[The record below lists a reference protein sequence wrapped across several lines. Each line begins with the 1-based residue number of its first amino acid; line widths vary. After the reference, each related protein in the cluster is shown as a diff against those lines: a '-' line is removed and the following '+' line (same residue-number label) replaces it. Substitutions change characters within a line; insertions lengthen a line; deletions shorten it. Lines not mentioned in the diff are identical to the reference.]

1 MGFSINMTLLDNF
14 SQFLFSGLTT
24 GSIYGLIAIGFGVV
38 HNASGIMNLLQC
50 EFVTLGGMITV
61 TFYALSGVPI
71 ALAVPLAIVTVTLM
85 GALFERA
92 AIRTAR
98 SQQVL
103 VLIFITIGASIF
115 VKGLALIIW
124 GSDPFVLPPFS
135 GNEPIHVLRAT
146 ILPQDI
152 WVFTTTVFVVIA
164 LYYFFKKSVTGKAMR
179 AVSCNRRAAALTGIS
194 VNRMVL
200 LSFAMSGALGAV
212 AGIIIAPITT
222 TSYDVGFMLGLK
234 GFSAAVLGGYG
245 SMPGAILGGLL
256 LGVMES
262 LATGLISSAYK
273 NAIAFIILLLVLFI
287 RPSGLLGEPEAE
299 RV

>member
-1 MGFSINMTLLDNF
+1 M
-14 SQFLFSGLTT
+14 
-24 GSIYGLIAIGFGVV
+24 V

-50 EFVTLGGMITV
+50 EFITLGGMVTV
-61 TFYALSGVPI
+61 SLYALVGIPL
-71 ALAVPLAIVTVTLM
+71 ALAIPLAIITVAFI
-85 GALFERA
+85 GAVFERS

-115 VKGLALIIW
+115 IKGLALIVW

-135 GNEPIHVLRAT
+135 GNEPIHVFRAT
-146 ILPQDI
+146 IVPQNL
-152 WVFTTTVFVVIA
+152 WVFAITICVVFA
-164 LYYFFKKSVTGKAMR
+164 LYFFFKKSVTGKAMR

-200 LSFAMSGALGAV
+200 LSFAMSGGLGAV
-212 AGIIIAPITT
+212 AGVIIAPITT

-256 LGVMES
+256 LGVLES
-262 LATGLISSAYK
+262 LATGFISSAYK

-287 RPSGLLGEPEAE
+287 RPSGLLGEPEVE

>member
-1 MGFSINMTLLDNF
+1 MAMIDKL

-24 GSIYGLIAIGFGVV
+24 GSIYALIAIGFGVV

-50 EFVTLGGMITV
+50 EFITLGGMITV
-61 TFYALSGVPI
+61 TFYTFLGI
-71 ALAVPLAIVTVTLM
+71 PLAISIPLAIITVTFL
-85 GALFERA
+85 GALFERS

-98 SQQVL
+98 SQQIV

-115 VKGLALIIW
+115 IRGLALVVW
-124 GSDPFVLPPFS
+124 GSDPFVLPSFS
-135 GNEPIHVLRAT
+135 GNEPIHILRAT
-146 ILPQDI
+146 IVPQNL
-152 WVFTTTVFVVIA
+152 WVFAITISTVIV
-164 LYYFFKKSVTGKAMR
+164 LYFFFKGSVTGKAMR
-179 AVSCNRRAAALTGIS
+179 AVSCNRRAAALAGIS

-212 AGIIIAPITT
+212 AGLIIAPIAT

-245 SMPGAILGGLL
+245 SMPGAVLGGLL

-262 LATGLISSAYK
+262 LAAGLISSAYK
-273 NAIAFIILLLVLFI
+273 NAVAFIILLLVLFV
-287 RPSGLLGEPEAE
+287 RPSGLLGEPETE

>member
-1 MGFSINMTLLDNF
+1 MVT
-14 SQFLFSGLTT
+14 
-24 GSIYGLIAIGFGVV
+24 
-38 HNASGIMNLLQC
+38 
-50 EFVTLGGMITV
+50 VTL
-61 TFYALSGVPI
+61 YAFWGVPM
-71 ALAVPLAIVTVTLM
+71 ALAVPLAILTVMLM
-85 GALFERA
+85 GALFQRT

-98 SQQVL
+98 SQQIL

-115 VKGLALIIW
+115 VRGLALIAW
-124 GSDPFVLPPFS
+124 GSDPFVIPSFS
-135 GNEPIHVLRAT
+135 GGKPIHVIGAT
-146 ILPQDI
+146 ILHQHL
-152 WVFTTTVFVVIA
+152 WVFMTAVFLATA
-164 LYYFFKKSVTGKAMR
+164 LCFFFKKSVTGKAMR

-194 VNRMVL
+194 VDRMIL
-200 LSFAMSGALGAV
+200 LSFAMSGGLGAV

-245 SMPGAILGGLL
+245 SMPGAIIGGLL
-256 LGVMES
+256 LGVLEA

-273 NAIAFIILLLVLFI
+273 NAIAFIVLLLVLFI

>member
-1 MGFSINMTLLDNF
+1 MVLFDNL
-14 SQFLFSGLTT
+14 SQFIFSGLTT
-24 GSIYGLIAIGFGVV
+24 GSIYALIAIGFGVV
-38 HNASGIMNLLQC
+38 YNSSGIMNLLQC
-50 EFVTLGGMITV
+50 EFITLGGLITV
-61 TFYALSGVPI
+61 TCYSYLNIPLLI
-71 ALAVPLAIVTVTLM
+71 AVPLAILTM
-85 GALFERA
+85 MFIGALFERT

-98 SQQVL
+98 SRQIV

-115 VKGLALIIW
+115 TRGLAMIIW
-124 GSDPFVLPPFS
+124 GSDTFVLPPFS
-135 GNEPIHVLRAT
+135 DNNPIHIFNAT
-146 ILPQDI
+146 IVPQNL
-152 WVFTTTVFVVIA
+152 WVFAITIFVVVTVHI
-164 LYYFFKKSVTGKAMR
+164 FFKKSITGKAMR
-179 AVSCNRRAAALTGIS
+179 AVACNRRAAALAGIS

-256 LGVMES
+256 LGVLES
-262 LATGLISSAYK
+262 LAAGLVSSAYK
-273 NAIAFIILLLVLFI
+273 NAVAFIILLLVLFI
-287 RPSGLLGEPEAE
+287 RPSGFLGEPEAE

>member
-1 MGFSINMTLLDNF
+1 MILLDNL

-50 EFVTLGGMITV
+50 EFITLGGMITV
-61 TFYALSGVPI
+61 TFYAFIG
-71 ALAVPLAIVTVTLM
+71 VPLAISIPLAITTVTLI
-85 GALFERA
+85 GALFERS

-98 SQQVL
+98 SQQIL
-103 VLIFITIGASIF
+103 VLIFITIGASIS

-135 GNEPIHVLRAT
+135 GNEPIHLLKAT
-146 ILPQDI
+146 IVSQNLWI
-152 WVFTTTVFVVIA
+152 FAITLFVVIA
-164 LYYFFKKSVTGKAMR
+164 LYFFFKKSVTGKAMR
-179 AVSCNRRAAALTGIS
+179 AVSCNQRAAALSGIC
-194 VNRMVL
+194 VNRMTL

-256 LGVMES
+256 LGVIES

-273 NAIAFIILLLVLFI
+273 NAIAFIILLLVLFV
-287 RPSGLLGEPEAE
+287 RPSGLLGSPEAE
-299 RV
+299 RI

>member
-1 MGFSINMTLLDNF
+1 MVFLDTF

-24 GSIYGLIAIGFGVV
+24 GSIYALIAIGFGVV

-50 EFVTLGGMITV
+50 EFITLGGMITV
-61 TFYALSGVPI
+61 TFYAFLGIP
-71 ALAVPLAIVTVTLM
+71 LAISIPLAIVTVTLM

-98 SQQVL
+98 SQQIL

-115 VKGLALIIW
+115 IRGLALIFW

-135 GNEPIHVLRAT
+135 GNKPIHVLRAT
-146 ILPQDI
+146 IVPQNL
-152 WVFTTTVFVVIA
+152 WVFVITVFAVIG
-164 LYYFFKKSVTGKAMR
+164 LSLFFKKSMTGKAMR
-179 AVSCNRRAAALTGIS
+179 AVSCNRRAAVLTGIS

-200 LSFAMSGALGAV
+200 ISFAMSGALGAV

-262 LATGLISSAYK
+262 LAAGMVSSAYK
-273 NAIAFIILLLVLFI
+273 NAVAFIILLLVLFI
-287 RPSGLLGEPEAE
+287 RPSGLLGEAEAE

>member
-1 MGFSINMTLLDNF
+1 MIFPDNL

-24 GSIYGLIAIGFGVV
+24 GSIYGLVAMGFGVV

-50 EFVTLGGMITV
+50 EFITLGGMITV
-61 TFYALSGVPI
+61 TLYALVGIPMAMAI
-71 ALAVPLAIVTVTLM
+71 PLAIITVAFI
-85 GALFERA
+85 GAVFERS

-115 VKGLALIIW
+115 IKGLALIVW

-135 GNEPIHVLRAT
+135 GNEPIHVFRAT
-146 ILPQDI
+146 ILPQNL
-152 WVFTTTVFVVIA
+152 WVFAITISVVFA
-164 LYYFFKKSVTGKAMR
+164 LYFFFKKSVTGKAMR

-200 LSFAMSGALGAV
+200 LSFAMSGGLGAV
-212 AGIIIAPITT
+212 AGVIIAPITT

-262 LATGLISSAYK
+262 LATGFISSAYK

>member
-1 MGFSINMTLLDNF
+1 MIWFDNL

-50 EFVTLGGMITV
+50 EFITLGGMIAV
-61 TFYALSGVPI
+61 TFYSFIGIP
-71 ALAVPLAIVTVTLM
+71 LAMSIPLAIITVTLI
-85 GALFERA
+85 GALFERS

-98 SQQVL
+98 SQHIL
-103 VLIFITIGASIF
+103 VLIFITIGASIS
-115 VKGLALIIW
+115 VKGLALIVW

-135 GNEPIHVLRAT
+135 GNEPIHILKAT
-146 ILPQDI
+146 IVPQNLWI
-152 WVFTTTVFVVIA
+152 FAITMFVVIV
-164 LYYFFKKSVTGKAMR
+164 LYFFFKKSVMGKAMR
-179 AVSCNRRAAALTGIS
+179 AVSCNQRAAALAGIS
-194 VNRMVL
+194 VNRMIL

-256 LGVMES
+256 LGVIES

-287 RPSGLLGEPEAE
+287 RPSGLLGSPEAE
-299 RV
+299 RI

>member
-1 MGFSINMTLLDNF
+1 MTLLDKF

-24 GSIYGLIAIGFGVV
+24 GSIYALIAIGFGVV

-50 EFVTLGGMITV
+50 EFITLGGMITV
-61 TFYALSGVPI
+61 TLFAFWGVPLPVAI
-71 ALAVPLAIVTVTLM
+71 PLAIIAVTLI
-85 GALFERA
+85 GAAFERS
-92 AIRTAR
+92 AIRTAK

-135 GNEPIHVLRAT
+135 GNEPIHIFRAT
-146 ILPQDI
+146 LVPQNL
-152 WVFTTTVFVVIA
+152 WVFFITVMVVSA
-164 LYYFFKKSVTGKAMR
+164 LYVFFKKSLTGKAMR
-179 AVSCNRRAAALTGIS
+179 AASFNRRAAALSGIC
-194 VNRMVL
+194 VHRMVL
-200 LSFAMSGALGAV
+200 LSFAMSGGLGAV

-245 SMPGAILGGLL
+245 SMPGAVLGGLL
-256 LGVMES
+256 LGVTES
-262 LATGLISSAYK
+262 LATGIISSAYK
-273 NAIAFIILLLVLFI
+273 NAVAFIILLLVLFI